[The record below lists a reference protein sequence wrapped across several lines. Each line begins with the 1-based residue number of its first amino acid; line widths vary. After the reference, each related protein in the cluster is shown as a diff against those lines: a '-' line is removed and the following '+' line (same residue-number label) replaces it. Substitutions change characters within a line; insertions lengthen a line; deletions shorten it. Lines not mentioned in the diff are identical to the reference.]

1 MKILTL
7 QDFLLQP
14 SLNPTFESEV
24 KSSMFYAGIGSR
36 RTPNEILEFMTAIS
50 QRLEKVGYILRSGG
64 AIGADLA
71 FEKGVKDPNHK
82 EIFYKED
89 ANDLTRKI
97 ALHFHPSPDSLKKN
111 AYALDLMARN
121 TFQIFGRDLNQPVS
135 FVMCYTPDGCSHFST
150 RTRETGGTAQAI
162 AIASFFEIPIY
173 NLANKVH
180 FNNAL
185 DIFNL

>member
-36 RTPNEILEFMTAIS
+36 RTPNEILKLMETLA
-50 QRLEKVGYILRSGG
+50 QKLEKLGYTLRSGG
-64 AIGADLA
+64 ALGADLA
-71 FEKGVKDPNHK
+71 FEKGVKDPNNK
-82 EIFYKED
+82 EIFYKKD
-89 ANDLTRKI
+89 ANELTRKI

-111 AYALDLMARN
+111 TYALDLMARN

-162 AIASFFEIPIY
+162 AIASFFNIPVY
-173 NLANKVH
+173 NLANKAH
-180 FNNAL
+180 LTSAL
-185 DIFNL
+185 DILNL